1 MESVPHTPFMIVIR
15 SARRKLLR
23 GSALAWRAHGPTGRG
38 KSGRGHRGTGG
49 GPAASPAP
57 ACVAGGA
64 SGGEFRGVCSRECKH
79 KPHCIQDVTCPHLHS
94 HPYVTI
100 ASIGVYDFRAKQ
112 NKQIHIPHHRRHV
125 CLPGRA
131 DTASA
136 ASARTAI
143 PPPHSTRARSPQD
156 RSSHQ
161 GRHHKYRPRTRS
173 AGRSAE
179 R

>member
-64 SGGEFRGVCSRECKH
+64 SGGVQGGLLAGV
-79 KPHCIQDVTCPHLHS
+79 QTQAALH
-94 HPYVTI
+94 P
-100 ASIGVYDFRAKQ
+100 
-112 NKQIHIPHHRRHV
+112 RRHLSPSALTPLRNNRV
-125 CLPGRA
+125 HWCLRFPRKTKQTDTHSSPPAPCLPTWTSRHRICGICTHSYPSPPQHSSKISTGSKQPSRPSSQVS
-131 DTASA
+131 SA
-136 ASARTAI
+136 NAKR
-143 PPPHSTRARSPQD
+143 RSI
-156 RSSHQ
+156 S
-161 GRHHKYRPRTRS
+161 
-173 AGRSAE
+173 
-179 R
+179 